1 MKPALV
7 QGRPRTKLADS
18 LAHGLLAVLLLAA
31 AAARAEPYLAVR
43 SGQKC
48 MACHVNPTGGGK
60 RTEFGSV
67 YGQTALAQRQ
77 LDLSFLRSA
86 SAAGAASDAAPW
98 TGKITDWFGLG
109 IDLRATQRTRKVPG
123 SDRTSGLD
131 PTRAQVYFEVQP
143 HGDRLTLYVDEHVA
157 PDTLKAREAFA
168 MLWFAERSVYV
179 KVGRM
184 YVPFGLRIEDDTA
197 FMRLFS
203 GVNFNLSHDGV
214 EGGLELGPWSAQL
227 AVTNGGGSATH
238 RGKLI
243 NALATYVQPDW
254 RLGLS
259 VSHDASGAADRSMQ
273 SVFAGLRTGIVS
285 WLASGVHIVDDDTP
299 SGRVRRWASLVE
311 GNIEVAQGHNLKL
324 SYEFYDPNRKV
335 REDQRVRYSAVWE
348 FVPFQFT
355 QFRLG
360 ARKNQGIPQ
369 NNAQNASELFLQ
381 WHAFF

>member
-143 HGDRLTLYVDEHVA
+143 LGDRLTLYVDEHVA

-184 YVPFGLRIEDDTA
+184 YVQI
-197 FMRLFS
+197 
-203 GVNFNLSHDGV
+203 
-214 EGGLELGPWSAQL
+214 
-227 AVTNGGGSATH
+227 
-238 RGKLI
+238 
-243 NALATYVQPDW
+243 
-254 RLGLS
+254 
-259 VSHDASGAADRSMQ
+259 
-273 SVFAGLRTGIVS
+273 
-285 WLASGVHIVDDDTP
+285 
-299 SGRVRRWASLVE
+299 GRAHV
-311 GNIEVAQGHNLKL
+311 
-324 SYEFYDPNRKV
+324 
-335 REDQRVRYSAVWE
+335 
-348 FVPFQFT
+348 
-355 QFRLG
+355 
-360 ARKNQGIPQ
+360 
-369 NNAQNASELFLQ
+369 
-381 WHAFF
+381 